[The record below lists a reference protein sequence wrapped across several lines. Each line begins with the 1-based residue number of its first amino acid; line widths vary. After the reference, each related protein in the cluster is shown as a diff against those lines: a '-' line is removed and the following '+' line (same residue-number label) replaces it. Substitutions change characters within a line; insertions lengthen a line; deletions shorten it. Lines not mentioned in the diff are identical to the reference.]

1 MRNSFLCQWSA
12 KTKHLCVND
21 FCFFVHIFCF
31 LGWSFSRQNV
41 DKAVEAGSP
50 GQSGSS
56 HAGDHLLS
64 STRSSGCKENFSENF
79 CLFPNHTFTCDRAA
93 VEHKQRRKCR
103 CSTAATLARAVVCAM
118 EEEEG
123 PLCRPGRTRVAR
135 ICSSPPPRWFE
146 AASLAGSCRQP
157 VKVNPGGRRR
167 ARQVTGCG
175 RQLRC
180 LHHLLRIAAM
190 HRVKHKCS
198 VPTWGKGAK
207 KFAPEGGFGPPPLSH
222 NFGRARGPL
231 SVTC

>member
-56 HAGDHLLS
+56 HAGDGTCYPPQGAVAAS
-64 STRSSGCKENFSENF
+64 RIFQKISVSFQ
-79 CLFPNHTFTCDRAA
+79 NHTFTCDRAA
-93 VEHKQRRKCR
+93 VEHKLGAMPLLHSGEARPSSGVCTGGRGG
-103 CSTAATLARAVVCAM
+103 AAVQART
-118 EEEEG
+118 
-123 PLCRPGRTRVAR
+123 TRVAR

-157 VKVNPGGRRR
+157 VKVESSGRRR
-167 ARQVTGCG
+167 GRQVTGCG
-175 RQLRC
+175 RQLCC

-207 KFAPEGGFGPPPLSH
+207 KFATEGGFDPPPLSH
-222 NFGRARGPL
+222 DFGRARGPL